1 MPKRILEGLA
11 LKDSLN
17 NTVVVSVESK
27 KQHKR
32 YKKMVRSKKKYL
44 AHDENNAIKSGSLVK
59 IQEHTPFS
67 KRKKWLVIE

>member
-32 YKKMVRSKKKYL
+32 YKKMVRTKRNYL
-44 AHDENNAIKSGSLVK
+44 AHDKDNAVKSGSFIK

>member
-32 YKKMVRSKKKYL
+32 YKKMVRTKKNYL
-44 AHDENNAIKSGSLVK
+44 AHDKDNSVKSGSLIR
-59 IQEHTPFS
+59 IQEHIPFS